1 MSQLWNGLL
10 SGLGTALSLFYDL
23 IPSFGIAI
31 MLLTVVVN
39 LVVFP
44 LTLKQTRATRAF
56 QKIQPEVKRIQREL
70 KEDPKAMQAEM
81 IKVQREAGA
90 NPGGCLLPILVQ
102 MPVWFALFRV
112 LNAPLTYIPAGSGLA
127 RLIESGGDHFL
138 GMDLG
143 TRVSQAVSDA
153 ASSNVFGALP
163 YLALMALMVVA
174 QFVQTA
180 HAQPRLATASTDP
193 QQRTQQKLTRI
204 MPLFFAFISYNF
216 PAGLVLYWTTSNI
229 FRLLQ
234 QVLIFRMD
242 GRPETMLPPAPTP
255 APAPAP
261 EPPAVR
267 PQPPSNKKK
276 SRRRK

>member
-1 MSQLWNGLL
+1 MSQLWDGLL

-23 IPSFGIAI
+23 IPSFGVAI

-56 QKIQPEVKRIQREL
+56 QKIQPEIKRIQKEF

-127 RLIESGGDHFL
+127 RLIEAGSDQFL
-138 GMDLG
+138 GLDLG
-143 TRVSQAVSDA
+143 TRVSQGVSDA
-153 ASSNVFGALP
+153 ASANVLGALP
-163 YLALMALMVVA
+163 YLALMATMVIA
-174 QFVQTA
+174 QYVQNA
-180 HAQPRLATASTDP
+180 HAQPRLTTPITDP

-234 QVLIFRMD
+234 QILIFRMD
-242 GRPETMLPPAPTP
+242 GRPESVLSAAAPSPVT
-255 APAPAP
+255 
-261 EPPAVR
+261 EPPVVR
-267 PQPPSNKKK
+267 PRPPSSKKK
-276 SRRRK
+276 NRRRK